1 MSEKLKQYLQELQEE
16 LKQID
21 SEDPKLRKL
30 AGELDDVLDKTG
42 DVSRALYHSLQS
54 TAEEFE
60 ARHPQLTAI
69 INNIMTSLSNL
80 GI

>member
-1 MSEKLKQYLQELQEE
+1 MSEKLKQHLQELQEE
-16 LKQID
+16 LKQIH

-30 AGELDDVLDKTG
+30 AGELDDVLDKPG
-42 DVSRALYHSLQS
+42 EVSQALYHSLQNA
-54 TAEEFE
+54 AEEFE

-69 INNIMTSLSNL
+69 INNVMTSLSNL